1 CGSPWQSKPDRTGC
15 ARKPLPVG
23 CVKPAKVSTLDHS
36 WPIADLAYSLPVPG
50 PSGHDGTLWPAEAPR
65 CRSTCRGRAP
75 IDAALGHQYRPR
87 CRSPSSRAPAKDVTM
102 TQPKEAALAPE
113 QSARAWPFEEARRL
127 VKRLENLSGGASKPV
142 VFETGYGPSGLPHI
156 GTFGEVARTSMV
168 RHAFEV
174 LTGGRRKTRLVCF
187 SDDMDGLR
195 KVPDNVPN
203 RDLLAAHI

>member
-1 CGSPWQSKPDRTGC
+1 RADAKLHAHFFRHAQHPERLIEHRDDHRAPADAEQAGKNPGDDAGEEDRGCEPRELSQWHLEKHRTLLPARSASLIGSLTALPPHCPSPLLTRRGGVASCGSPWQSKPDRTGC

-102 TQPKEAALAPE
+102 AQPKEAALAP
-113 QSARAWPFEEARRL
+113 
-127 VKRLENLSGGASKPV
+127 
-142 VFETGYGPSGLPHI
+142 
-156 GTFGEVARTSMV
+156 
-168 RHAFEV
+168 
-174 LTGGRRKTRLVCF
+174 
-187 SDDMDGLR
+187 
-195 KVPDNVPN
+195 
-203 RDLLAAHI
+203 